1 MKHQNL
7 IVGRVA
13 KMNFPRLKQL
23 RIERNISLQEIADA
37 LGMKTAGGYKRIE
50 TGENKLKVEHLPI
63 LAEKFQM
70 DIKDLTEYLFFA
82 DELEQSSS
90 SA

>member
-1 MKHQNL
+1 M
-7 IVGRVA
+7 
-13 KMNFPRLKQL
+13 FPHRLRQL
-23 RIERNISLQEIADA
+23 RLDRNFSLQDIAAA

-70 DIKDLTEYLFFA
+70 DIKELTEYIFFEG
-82 DELEQSSS
+82 ELEQTSNHV
-90 SA
+90 